1 MQAISNSYAEQ
12 ATLQGYLQ
20 TDSAFGRLYY
30 LPEDLH
36 RAITRF
42 ESPVPQ
48 VFQSRTLR
56 PHRIH
61 IARVSADAPKRKSAR
76 RARRNVSVFFGKLAG
91 SKSNAKRLLRSFI
104 GSPAA
109 KPDPVQPEPS
119 NPVRP
124 KPTRPTS
131 WDAGPSEPSRM
142 RRSLLLRWESKR
154 KSEAMRPLNRHSVAG
169 PIGAAMTRALV
180 VPEHSNQSSPEL
192 QSLPNI
198 SQRIPDEKPVV
209 SGNGISVSISLAEP
223 TLFVQGFDHGDLAA
237 TRSTAML
244 RGLLHIKIVK
254 AAKIKAISLKFN
266 GTAVTKWPEGW
277 CGRPSVDA

>member
-1 MQAISNSYAEQ
+1 MQAISNSHAQQ

-36 RAITRF
+36 RAITLF

-61 IARVSADAPKRKSAR
+61 IARVSADAPKRKSTR
-76 RARRNVSVFFGKLAG
+76 RTRRHVSVFFGKLAG

-104 GSPAA
+104 GSPA

-119 NPVRP
+119 DPVKP
-124 KPTRPTS
+124 KPIRPAS
-131 WDAGPSEPSRM
+131 WAAGPSETPRM
-142 RRSLLLRWESKR
+142 RRSFLLRRESKR
-154 KSEAMRPLNRHSVAG
+154 SPDAMRLNRHSIAG
-169 PIGAAMTRALV
+169 PIRAAMPRALI
-180 VPEHSNQSSPEL
+180 VPEQSNRSTPEL
-192 QSLPNI
+192 ESLPNV
-198 SQRIPDEKPVV
+198 SQRIPDEKPIV

-223 TLFVQGFDHGDLAA
+223 TIFVQGFDHGDLAA

-244 RGLLHIKIVK
+244 RGLLHIKIAK

-277 CGRPSVDA
+277 CRAQNGRD